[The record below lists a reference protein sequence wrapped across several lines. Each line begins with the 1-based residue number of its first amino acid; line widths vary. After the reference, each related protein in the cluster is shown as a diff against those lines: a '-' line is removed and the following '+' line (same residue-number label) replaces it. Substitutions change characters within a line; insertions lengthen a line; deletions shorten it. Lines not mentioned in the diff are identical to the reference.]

1 MDLKNM
7 KARKVGVFTDPNVA
21 NLSPMKAVRT
31 ERFILTFALVS
42 YIHRTCFLKGTVLL
56 ARPG

>member
-1 MDLKNM
+1 M